1 VTGNL
6 RPRVRF
12 IPLLL
17 PFAACSDYN
26 LSNGSG
32 PKGDTGEGGEFTPD
46 TALGDMGLCDDPDMS
61 RHDVQIDE
69 SCEAKPIT
77 GTFTPVI
84 KWQQPAIGDA
94 YATPV
99 VGQLTDDNGNGI
111 IDSGDTPD
119 VVVANALGVTY
130 AMSGKDGTILWS
142 AGSVGAEPMTSA
154 IGDLDGDG
162 WPEVV
167 SAGSY
172 GMTAFS
178 GRDGSVVWNAG
189 AYGGGRTPPC
199 GAVGIYDLDGDGKA
213 EVVIGHSIWAWDGT
227 LIEQGS
233 GGDGSGH
240 GWAAPYG
247 VAADIDRDGKL
258 EVVVGN
264 AILSATG
271 RPKWNNGKDDGFVA
285 VADFD
290 GDKYGEI
297 VVAGLGSLRLQ
308 DHDGTVIWSRND
320 LTGTTIGPPTVAD
333 FDGDGEPEI
342 GVAGMGQ
349 YVMVDTN
356 GKTLWT
362 RTTND
367 YSSGFT
373 GSAVFD
379 FEGDGQAEVVYAD
392 ENDLFVFDGATGAV
406 KLREAQHSSATCSES
421 PSIADVDNDGHAEIL
436 YTSSAYSGSERGVTV
451 IGDADN
457 SWMPGRKVWNQHA
470 YAITNINDDA
480 TVPASPDVNWLT
492 YNTFRSAD
500 MSAADGGLLA
510 DAVPVLGDICND
522 ECDNGH
528 LYVTVVVGN
537 QGLTDMPAG
546 VPISIWSGSTWLA
559 TLYTDEVVAPG
570 KSTKGLIFDLD
581 PANVTD
587 TLKVK
592 ADDDNGNAVLGEC
605 NEDNN
610 VLKITKGLCK

>member
-1 VTGNL
+1 MRTL
-6 RPRVRF
+6 
-12 IPLLL
+12 PLLL
-17 PFAACSDYN
+17 LVVACSDYN
-26 LSNGSG
+26 LSNKSATD
-32 PKGDTGEGGEFTPD
+32 GDTGAGDEFSPD
-46 TALGDMGLCDDPDMS
+46 TALGDMGLCGDPDMS
-61 RHDVQIDE
+61 RHEVGIDE
-69 SCEAKPIT
+69 SCEATAIT

-84 KWQQPAIGDA
+84 KWQQTAIGDA
-94 YATPV
+94 YVTPV

-111 IDSGDTPD
+111 IDDGDTPD
-119 VVVANALGVTY
+119 VVVANAVGVTY
-130 AMSGKDGTILWS
+130 AMDGKTGAILWG
-142 AGSVGAEPMTSA
+142 AGNVGAEPMTSA

-172 GMTAFS
+172 GMVAIN
-178 GRDGSVVWNAG
+178 GRDGTEKWTAG
-189 AYGGGRTPPC
+189 AYGGGHTPPC
-199 GAVGIYDLDGDGKA
+199 GAVGIYDLDGNGMA
-213 EVVIGHSIWAWDGT
+213 EVVIGHTVWNYDGSM
-227 LIEQGS
+227 LAQGT

-247 VAADIDRDGKL
+247 VAADIDRDGQL

-264 AILSATG
+264 AILNAAG
-271 RPKWNNGKDDGFVA
+271 RPKWQNGKEDGFVA

-290 GDKYGEI
+290 GDKQGEI

-308 DHDGTVIWSRND
+308 DDDGTVIWSRNR
-320 LTGTTIGPPTVAD
+320 LTGDTIGPPTVAD

-349 YVMVDTN
+349 YVVVDTN

-406 KLREAQHSSATCSES
+406 KLRESAHSSATCSES

-436 YTSSAYSGSERGVTV
+436 YTSSAYSGIEQGVTV
-451 IGDADN
+451 VGDADD
-457 SWMPGRKVWNQHA
+457 SWMPGRKVWNQHG
-470 YAITNINDDA
+470 YAITNVDEDGGI
-480 TVPASPDVNWLT
+480 PASPDVNWVS

-510 DAVPVLGDICND
+510 DAVPVLGDICSS
-522 ECDNGH
+522 ECENGH

-537 QGLTDMPAG
+537 QGLADLPAG
-546 VPISIWSGSTWLA
+546 VPISLWSGSTWLA

-570 KSTKGLIFDLD
+570 KSTKGLIFDVD
-581 PANVTD
+581 PADITD
-587 TLKVK
+587 TLKAK
-592 ADDDNGNAVLGEC
+592 ADDNNGGGIVGEC

-610 VLKITKGLCK
+610 ALKITKGLCK